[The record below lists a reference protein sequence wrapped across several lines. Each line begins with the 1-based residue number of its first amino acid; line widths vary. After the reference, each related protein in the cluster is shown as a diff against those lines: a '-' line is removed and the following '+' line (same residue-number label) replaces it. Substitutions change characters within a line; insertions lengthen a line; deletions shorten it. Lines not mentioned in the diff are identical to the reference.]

1 MTRRKTIKTRK
12 TKRIRK
18 KAFYGGETV
27 QELRSENTELRAE
40 NAELRT
46 EVVQLRTENATLK
59 ETVADLIQQVKVLLQ
74 TVKDSEERIKN
85 LEERNRVLEERNRA
99 LEERNRALEELN
111 AELRKENAELRKENA
126 ELKQRVDVLEQR
138 VGTLE
143 QENVELKLKNAN
155 LMKDNSIL
163 KQNYREERI
172 ITALADVISYEKFK
186 KNNPIFLNMHLK
198 KIKESR
204 HRTNHYIMGDEK
216 TDRAMILMREKY
228 LYERLQEMIEKQSP
242 IIDLID
248 SYIQDMSGNT
258 IYVLMSLLKQHIDAS
273 AIVISDSERE
283 FLDKWWKIE
292 LDD

>member
-1 MTRRKTIKTRK
+1 M
-12 TKRIRK
+12 
-18 KAFYGGETV
+18 
-27 QELRSENTELRAE
+27 QELRSENVELRTEVTELRTE

-46 EVVQLRTENATLK
+46 EVGQLRTENAELK
-59 ETVADLIQQVKVLLQ
+59 ETVAILVQQVNALLQ
-74 TVKDSEERIKN
+74 TVKNSEERI
-85 LEERNRVLEERNRA
+85 RALEERNRA
-99 LEERNRALEELN
+99 LEERNRVLEEL
-111 AELRKENAELRKENA
+111 NAELRKENA

-138 VGTLE
+138 VVVLE
-143 QENVELKLKNAN
+143 QENAELKLKNTKLEENNAKLMSDN
-155 LMKDNSIL
+155 AKLMKSNNIL

-186 KNNPIFLNMHLK
+186 KNNPIFLNMQLK

-242 IIDLID
+242 IIDMID

-273 AIVISDSERE
+273 TIVISDSERE

>member
-18 KAFYGGETV
+18 KAFYGGETM
-27 QELRSENTELRAE
+27 QELRSENVELRAE
-40 NAELRT
+40 VTELRT

-59 ETVADLIQQVKVLLQ
+59 ETVADLIQQVNALLQ

-85 LEERNRVLEERNRA
+85 LEERNRA

-138 VGTLE
+138 VGVLE
-143 QENVELKLKNAN
+143 QENAELKLKNAN

>member
-27 QELRSENTELRAE
+27 QELRSENAELRAE
-40 NAELRT
+40 NTELRT
-46 EVVQLRTENATLK
+46 EVVQLRTENAELK
-59 ETVADLIQQVKVLLQ
+59 ETVATLIQQVNALLQ
-74 TVKDSEERIKN
+74 TVKNSEERIRN
-85 LEERNRVLEERNRA
+85 LEERNRVLEE
-99 LEERNRALEELN
+99 L
-111 AELRKENAELRKENA
+111 NAELRKENA

-138 VGTLE
+138 VVVLE
-143 QENVELKLKNAN
+143 QENAELKLKNAKLEEN
-155 LMKDNSIL
+155 NAKLMKDNTIL
-163 KQNYREERI
+163 KQNYREEKI
-172 ITALADVISYEKFK
+172 ITALADVICYEKIEK
-186 KNNPIFLNMHLK
+186 KNPIFSNMHLK
-198 KIKESR
+198 KIKDSR

-216 TDRAMILMREKY
+216 SDKVLVMMREKY
-228 LYERLQEMIEKQSP
+228 LYERLQEMIEKGSP
-242 IIDLID
+242 MIDLID

>member
-1 MTRRKTIKTRK
+1 M
-12 TKRIRK
+12 
-18 KAFYGGETV
+18 
-27 QELRSENTELRAE
+27 QELRSENVELRAE
-40 NAELRT
+40 VTELRT

-59 ETVADLIQQVKVLLQ
+59 ETVADLIQQVNALLQ

-85 LEERNRVLEERNRA
+85 LEERNRA

-138 VGTLE
+138 VGVLE
-143 QENVELKLKNAN
+143 QENAELKLKNAN